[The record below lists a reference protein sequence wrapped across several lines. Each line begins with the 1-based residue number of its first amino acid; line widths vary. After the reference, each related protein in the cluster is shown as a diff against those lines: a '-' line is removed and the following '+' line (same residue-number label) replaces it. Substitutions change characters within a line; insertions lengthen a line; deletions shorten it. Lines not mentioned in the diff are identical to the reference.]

1 MGVVVSL
8 KDVVEAMDVPND
20 DWTSY
25 VNPKTGEIV
34 TVTDEDRQLVEDED
48 LDEASLP
55 EWRRESLPSV
65 RAALESDDF
74 LALPDKFEIHEWA
87 IMERFANGQ
96 VREARRDELL
106 EAIHG
111 AGAFRSFRSAV
122 RRLRIEEEWFRFRQS
137 AFEVIALGWF
147 EAHGISFR

>member
-1 MGVVVSL
+1 MGVVISL
-8 KDVVEAMDVPND
+8 KDVVDAMDLPNS
-20 DWTSY
+20 DWISY
-25 VNPKTGEIV
+25 LNPKTGDIV

-48 LDEASLP
+48 LDEANLP
-55 EWRRESLPSV
+55 EWQRESLPRV

-87 IMERFANGQ
+87 IMERFANSQ
-96 VREARRDELL
+96 VRETRREELL
-106 EAIHG
+106 DAIHG

-122 RRLRIEEEWFRFRQS
+122 RRLRIEDEWFKFRQS
-137 AFEVIALGWF
+137 AFEGIALGWL

>member
-106 EAIHG
+106 AASHG

-122 RRLRIEEEWFRFRQS
+122 RRLRIEEEWFSFRQS
-137 AFEVIALGWF
+137 AFERIAIGWL

>member
-48 LDEASLP
+48 P
-55 EWRRESLPSV
+55 RRSDAAGMAAREPTQ
-65 RAALESDDF
+65 RA
-74 LALPDKFEIHEWA
+74 
-87 IMERFANGQ
+87 RG
-96 VREARRDELL
+96 V
-106 EAIHG
+106 
-111 AGAFRSFRSAV
+111 
-122 RRLRIEEEWFRFRQS
+122 
-137 AFEVIALGWF
+137 
-147 EAHGISFR
+147 GI

>member
-8 KDVVEAMDVPND
+8 KDVVDAMDVPND

-48 LDEASLP
+48 LDEATLP

-74 LALPDKFEIHEWA
+74 LALPDADGGPSREQFGCPVVKPADDMRGWSIWTFEHA
-87 IMERFANGQ
+87 MLALAKNDPTGQ
-96 VREARRDELL
+96 QRVAMSGREFQ
-106 EAIHG
+106 G
-111 AGAFRSFRSAV
+111 
-122 RRLRIEEEWFRFRQS
+122 QP
-137 AFEVIALGWF
+137 
-147 EAHGISFR
+147 